1 MYKVNQYI
9 FDFSVGILI
18 LSCIFI
24 KNVYLYLII
33 SIIFLIISIEKKNF
47 KLALITLFI
56 GVFNSF
62 CGKLLVFS
70 KILLFFDI
78 FLWKTQF
85 LSEKD
90 CIVVVG
96 DIFDFMWYKKMIIYM
111 FSFKNKF
118 VLNSRKYYGLKD
130 RLLSTHDDILNSFDL
145 FEQRLYFNVTRTR
158 NLSTTSYDI
167 ISLAG
172 VLMIFIFSI
181 YL

>member
-1 MYKVNQYI
+1 
-9 FDFSVGILI
+9 
-18 LSCIFI
+18 
-24 KNVYLYLII
+24 
-33 SIIFLIISIEKKNF
+33 
-47 KLALITLFI
+47 
-56 GVFNSF
+56 
-62 CGKLLVFS
+62 
-70 KILLFFDI
+70 
-78 FLWKTQF
+78 
-85 LSEKD
+85 
-90 CIVVVG
+90 
-96 DIFDFMWYKKMIIYM
+96 M